1 MKETTRKF
9 KFESRTVS
17 PVRFVNKS
25 PHWRSKKR
33 IQNKRR
39 KKNAIPWYVVVPQ
52 KIRWKTM
59 RFFFLKE
66 QKASGTNHWRL
77 ALTFWIIH
85 IFTTTII
92 AQVNIIFLFILPP
105 RQWIE
110 VNACGRLIITHRLF
124 TTNRAAE
131 YLAVL
136 FKWWIVCYWGISKDT
151 MLFCCVL

>member
-9 KFESRTVS
+9 KFESGTVS

-33 IQNKRR
+33 IQNKR
-39 KKNAIPWYVVVPQ
+39 KKKRNTLVRSSASKNSLENHAI
-52 KIRWKTM
+52 
-59 RFFFLKE
+59 FFLKE

-136 FKWWIVCYWGISKDT
+136 FKWWIVCYCGISKDT